1 MRVHV
6 ALTPSDVDGAA
17 LGGQTAVAVDVLR
30 ATTTV
35 VAACRA
41 GCQRVIPVADAQT
54 ALAVAGGW
62 PPGEVLLAGE
72 EGGNPIAGFDLGNS
86 PLEFT
91 ADRVAG
97 RVVVLTTTNGT
108 AAMRSAGAFAA
119 AAIAALVNVD
129 AVAEWVLERKADV
142 TVLCSGDVGAL
153 SLEDAVCAGLV
164 VQRMMARSAGV
175 VPSAAAAIALHLGEY
190 YVDRFDE
197 LRLHSRWARRLAGQ
211 GRSADIDACFRVD
224 TTATVPVLEG
234 GAIIVDRPQ
243 MDAAA
248 GREGRRATGEATR

>member
-6 ALTPSDVDGAA
+6 ALTPSDRDGAA

-41 GCQRVIPVADAQT
+41 GCQRVIPVADPQT
-54 ALAVAGGW
+54 ALAVAASL
-62 PPGEVLLAGE
+62 PSGEVVLAGE
-72 EGGNPIAGFDLGNS
+72 EGGDPIAGFDLGNS

-97 RVVVLTTTNGT
+97 RIVVLTTTNGT
-108 AAMRSAGAFAA
+108 AAMRRAGAFAA
-119 AAIAALVNVD
+119 AAVAALVNVD
-129 AVAEWVLERKADV
+129 AVAEWALGRRRDV

-153 SLEDAVCAGLV
+153 SLEDAMCAGLV
-164 VQRMMARSAGV
+164 VQRMMARSAAV

-190 YVDRFDE
+190 YADRVDE
-197 LRLHSRWARRLAGQ
+197 LRLHSRWARRLAAQ

-224 TTATVPVLEG
+224 TTTTVPVLEG
-234 GAIIVDRPQ
+234 GAIVVDRPQ
-243 MDAAA
+243 MGAAA
-248 GREGRRATGEATR
+248 SPESRRASGEATG